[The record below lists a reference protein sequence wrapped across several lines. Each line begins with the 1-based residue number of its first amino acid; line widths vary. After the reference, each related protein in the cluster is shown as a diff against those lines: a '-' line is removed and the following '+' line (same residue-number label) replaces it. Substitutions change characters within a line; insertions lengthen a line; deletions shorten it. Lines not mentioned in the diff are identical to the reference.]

1 MAIDRRSAGAAL
13 QSNLPSAEF
22 LAGPNSGFERGAL
35 SEIAFDAQAMALQL
49 GPGERLEPV
58 EVPVLGGV
66 SRVLEEAVVGHGVDR
81 AAGQDLQHVRL
92 KSWTRQGPAEG
103 QVHPAHVV
111 DQAHPAWHIDPQA
124 KEQ

>member
-35 SEIAFDAQAMALQL
+35 YEIAFDAQAMALQL

-58 EVPVLGGV
+58 EVPVLGGG
-66 SRVLEEAVVGHGVDR
+66 SRVLEEGGVGHGVDR
-81 AAGQDLQHVRL
+81 AAGPDLQQVRL
-92 KSWTRQGPAEG
+92 QAWHPPGPAEG
-103 QVHPAHVV
+103 HLPPRHV
-111 DQAHPAWHIDPQA
+111 AG
-124 KEQ
+124 